1 MAANP
6 NMKVLVVDDF
16 ATMRRIV
23 KNILTQLGFKNVIEA
38 DDGTTAL
45 DVLKAEKIDLI
56 ISDWNMP
63 KMTGLDLLKA
73 VRADSSMANT
83 PFIMI
88 TAEAQQDNIIL
99 AVKAKVSQYI
109 VKPFTAETL
118 AEKLQKIFGG

>member
-1 MAANP
+1 MPADT

-23 KNILTQLGFKNVIEA
+23 KNILTQLGYKNIIEA
-38 DDGTTAL
+38 DDGSTAV
-45 DVLKAEKIDLI
+45 DILKNESVDMI

-63 KMTGLDLLKA
+63 KMTGLELLKH
-73 VRADSSMANT
+73 VRADADMADT
-83 PFIMI
+83 PFIMV

-118 AEKLQKIFGG
+118 GEKIDKIFT

>member
-1 MAANP
+1 MPADT

-23 KNILTQLGFKNVIEA
+23 KNILTQLGYKNIIEA
-38 DDGTTAL
+38 DDGSTAV
-45 DVLKAEKIDLI
+45 DILKKEKVDLI

-63 KMTGLDLLKA
+63 KMTGLELLKH
-73 VRADSSMANT
+73 VRADAALADT
-83 PFIMI
+83 PFIMV

-109 VKPFTAETL
+109 VKPFTADTL
-118 AEKLQKIFGG
+118 GEKIDKVFG

>member
-1 MAANP
+1 MP
-6 NMKVLVVDDF
+6 NSDMKVLVVDDF

-23 KNILTQLGFKNVIEA
+23 KNILVQLGYKNIVEA
-38 DDGTTAL
+38 DDGATAV
-45 DVLKAEKIDLI
+45 DVLKQEKVDMI

-63 KMTGLDLLKA
+63 KMTGLELLKH
-73 VRADSSMANT
+73 VRSTEGIKDT
-83 PFIMI
+83 PFIMV

-118 AEKLQKIFGG
+118 GEKINKIFGG

>member
-1 MAANP
+1 MGYDTD
-6 NMKVLVVDDF
+6 MKVLVVDDF

-23 KNILTQLGFKNVIEA
+23 KNILTQLGFKNIVEA
-38 DDGTTAL
+38 DDGATAVDL
-45 DVLKAEKIDLI
+45 LKNEKVDLI

-63 KMTGLDLLKA
+63 KMTGLELLQH
-73 VRADSSMANT
+73 VRADASMADV
-83 PFIMI
+83 PFVMV

-118 AEKLQKIFGG
+118 GEKLEKVFG

>member
-23 KNILTQLGFKNVIEA
+23 KNILTQLGYKNVIEA

-83 PFIMI
+83 PFIMV

-118 AEKLQKIFGG
+118 GQKIDKIFEK